1 MSKPRQTYPSDLS
14 EKQWRNIAP
23 LLPKS
28 KANTITGG
36 RPPGDLREILNGI
49 MYVLRSGSE
58 WRMMPHDL
66 PPWQTVYGYF
76 NRWSGDGTW
85 ERVNAELTQKA
96 RTKAGKKKVL
106 RRLLSI
112 VNRSKQPR

>member
-1 MSKPRQTYPSDLS
+1 MSSKRKTYPSDLS

-23 LLPKS
+23 LLPEP
-28 KANTITGG
+28 KANLVIGG
-36 RPPGDLREILNGI
+36 RPPSDLREILNGI
-49 MYVLRSGSE
+49 MYVLRSGCE

-76 NRWSGDGTW
+76 NRWSQDGTW
-85 ERVNAELTQKA
+85 ERLNAELTQKA
-96 RTKAGKKKVL
+96 REQAGKKKLL

-112 VNRSKQPR
+112 VNR